1 MVDFGPKSTGPQNQ
15 NLIEVTL
22 KSRTLSFYILLVEF
36 FSFMCLVRWLVII
49 MIVFVPPQ
57 SSTLK
62 HHTSFFI
69 NQANFKILNLV
80 KRRYKYSDQTLNHH
94 NFSFTL
100 LFLQTN
106 DRILIYFSRRT
117 RNCLVRDFRMPIW
130 KSWFWPQYSQR
141 PFSHERSLK
150 IDLYKILNVKLIS
163 SIKL

>member
-1 MVDFGPKSTGPQNQ
+1 MS
-15 NLIEVTL
+15 L
-22 KSRTLSFYILLVEF
+22 YILLVEF

-49 MIVFVPPQ
+49 VKSFVLTQ

-94 NFSFTL
+94 NFSFTV

-106 DRILIYFSRRT
+106 DSILIYFSRRT

-130 KSWFWPQYSQR
+130 KSWFRPQYSQR
-141 PFSHERSLK
+141 PFSHERSLNKYVEKSRLIVIK
-150 IDLYKILNVKLIS
+150 IVLLL
-163 SIKL
+163 